1 MSSFKKFIKILIL
14 LFFIVAS
21 LSLAYDIFYG
31 QFSFKENQKIESL
44 IEDKELQLMDI
55 SAENENL
62 KDEISLLKNNN
73 EYVEHIARENLGLI
87 KEEEEFIDD
96 DPD

>member
-31 QFSFKENQKIESL
+31 QFSIKENQKIESL
-44 IEDKELQLMDI
+44 IEEKELQLMDI

-87 KEEEEFIDD
+87 KEDEEFIDD

>member
-1 MSSFKKFIKILIL
+1 M
-14 LFFIVAS
+14 
-21 LSLAYDIFYG
+21 
-31 QFSFKENQKIESL
+31 E
-44 IEDKELQLMDI
+44 I

-87 KEEEEFIDD
+87 KEDEEFIDD

>member
-31 QFSFKENQKIESL
+31 QFSIKENQKIESL
-44 IEDKELQLMDI
+44 IEDKELQLMEI

-87 KEEEEFIDD
+87 KEDEEFIDD

>member
-31 QFSFKENQKIESL
+31 QFSIKENQKIESL

-87 KEEEEFIDD
+87 KEDEEFIDD

>member
-31 QFSFKENQKIESL
+31 QFSIKENQKIESL
-44 IEDKELQLMDI
+44 IEDKELQLIDI

-87 KEEEEFIDD
+87 KEDEEFIDD

>member
-31 QFSFKENQKIESL
+31 QFSIKENQKIESL

-87 KEEEEFIDD
+87 KEDEEFIDD
-96 DPD
+96 DPE

>member
-1 MSSFKKFIKILIL
+1 MSSLKKFIKILIL

-31 QFSFKENQKIESL
+31 QFSIKENQKIESL

-87 KEEEEFIDD
+87 KEDEEFIDD